1 MSRNEY
7 LFEVSWEVCNKVGGI
22 YTVLCS
28 KVAEAIRAFG
38 DNYYLLG
45 PDLKTNPDFEET
57 DEDCWGRIREG
68 TAIKEIPCRF
78 GRWKIP
84 GEPKVILV
92 SPGHKF
98 NKDQLLFEMWED
110 FRVDSIAG
118 GWDYIEPVMFSYAC
132 GTVIETIYNLIVR
145 PQEGKALAH
154 FHEWMCGAGL
164 FCVKKRVP
172 EVGTVFTS
180 HATILGRTMA
190 GSGVDIYAAID
201 HISPQREASAYNIS
215 AKHSIEVA
223 AAREC
228 DCFSTVSEI
237 TGTEAKNFLGRPPD
251 TVLLNGLNLDNIP
264 DLSEKRDEALQSRA
278 CLLDFASNFLHKQF
292 NDQTRI
298 MMISGRYEFSNK
310 GIDIFLQ
317 SLSRLETTMKAGQSV
332 VAFICVLADHTAI
345 NPAALPGASPMDL
358 ANPIITTHRL
368 RNEMTDPILGNC
380 NSLGLKNLP
389 ENKVNVIFVPAYL
402 NGHDGLINITYS
414 EMMSGCDL
422 GVFPSYYEPWG
433 YTPLESA
440 AHAVPT
446 ITTELAG
453 FGRWVLARKSE
464 NRGVIILHR
473 QGLPT
478 QTVADE
484 LFEAM
489 TDFLSWTKEEMSA
502 RRVDAR
508 KIAQEAT
515 WRDFYKGYL
524 ESYDKALIVAGSRM
538 SMLATIEYRERA
550 KRTFAGTASVQP
562 HFHTFTA
569 VVNLPPEINRLRELA
584 YNFWWTWNPQATE
597 LFMYLDPELWVESGH
612 NPVLMLEMVA
622 PDRLKEAAVNEGYRN
637 LYNKIIDE
645 FDRYMAEKSNSR
657 NEFEPIKWTAPV
669 AYFSP
674 EFGLNETLPIY
685 SGGLGVLAGDLLK
698 AASDLKVPMV
708 GIGLLYK
715 NGYFHQRI
723 DKNGWQIA
731 DYPENDFSNMPV
743 QIVQDDLGNDVQL
756 AIELPG
762 RTLFA
767 TIWEVKVGR
776 VTLYLLDTDVSRN
789 TPQDRHITS
798 RLYADDPRIRIEQEI
813 LLGMGGVK
821 LLKKLGIRPSVY
833 HINEGHSAFLIFE
846 LINQFILDEGLSFD
860 AAKEAAKACTVFT
873 THTPVEAGNERFSK
887 DVVEYYFSSFIKRW
901 GITPL
906 QFWELGRKEMGDD
919 KPFYMTV
926 LGLKCS
932 NASNAVS
939 KIHGAVAR
947 RMWAGV
953 WQGFHYS
960 DIPIGYIT
968 NGVHLQS
975 YIAPQVREMLNGYVG
990 PDWEKNLSDQERWKR
1005 IHNIPDP
1012 ILWRI
1017 KTGLKFNL
1025 VNFLIQSVT
1034 KQWIKYDS
1042 RSLREEIIAK
1052 INPGALTVGF
1062 ARRFAPYKRAYLL
1075 FSDLD
1080 RLDRIVNNE
1089 RHPVHFVFAGKSHP
1103 SDKMGIDLIKRVV
1116 DICKDKRFIGRIF
1129 FVEDYDLSTARHLLQ
1144 GVDVW
1149 LNTPRRPYEAC
1160 GTSGQKVIISGG
1172 LNMSVSDGW
1181 WPEGYDGTNGW
1192 TVGQQVED
1200 QAEFDDTSVAD
1211 ERDALSLYELLED
1224 TVVPL
1229 FYDRD
1234 TSGIPKQWL
1243 RMVKESMAKLI
1254 PLFNADRMVRQYLM
1268 GMYIPT
1274 ARRKAELMNN
1284 GFALAKELS
1293 EWKMKTPVR
1302 FASLKLIDVV
1312 FEGIHGD
1319 TIQVGE
1325 PFTVNVRI
1333 HPGNMKAEEI
1343 MVELVIGKIDGHDF
1357 LKDPN
1362 SIPLRLETTDDD
1374 GIITLSCEYQV
1385 EDSGQYSYGIRII
1398 PYNKNLSGKQE
1409 LGVALWG

>member
-1 MSRNEY
+1 MSKKEF

-22 YTVLCS
+22 YTVISS
-28 KVAEAIRAFG
+28 KVAEAIRSFG
-38 DNYYLLG
+38 ENYYLLG
-45 PDLKTNPDFEET
+45 PDLKSNPDFEET

-84 GEPKVILV
+84 GDPKVILV
-92 SPGHKF
+92 SPGKKF
-98 NKDQLLFEMWED
+98 NKDQLLFEIWED
-110 FRVDSIAG
+110 YGVDSIAG

-145 PQEGKALAH
+145 PQEGEAVAH

-164 FCVKKRVP
+164 LCVKKRVP

-190 GSGVDIYAAID
+190 GSGVDIYSAID
-201 HISPQREASAYNIS
+201 HISPQREASTYNIS
-215 AKHSIEVA
+215 AKHSMEVA
-223 AAREC
+223 TAREA
-228 DCFSTVSEI
+228 DCFSTVSEV
-237 TGTEAKNFLGRPPD
+237 TATEAKNFLGRSPD
-251 TVLLNGLNLDNIP
+251 EVLLSGLNMDNIP
-264 DLSEKRDEALQSRA
+264 DYARDRNKALESRKR
-278 CLLDFASNFLHKQF
+278 LLDFASKFLRKEF

-298 MMISGRYEFSNK
+298 LMISGRYEFNNK

-317 SLSRLETTMKAGQSV
+317 ALSRMEAEMTPDQSI
-332 VAFICVLADHTAI
+332 VAFICVLADHMAI
-345 NPAALPGASPMDL
+345 NPAALQGAAVADQG
-358 ANPIITTHRL
+358 APIITTHRL
-368 RNEMTDPILGNC
+368 RNELTDPILGSC
-380 NSLGLKNLP
+380 NSLGLRNMP
-389 ENKVNVIFVPAYL
+389 PNKVNVIFVPAYL
-402 NGHDGLINITYS
+402 NGHDGLIDMTYY
-414 EMMSGCDL
+414 ETMAGCDL

-440 AHAVPT
+440 AHGVPT

-453 FGRWVLARKSE
+453 FGRWVLARIGE
-464 NRGVIILHR
+464 NKGVIILKR
-473 QGLPT
+473 QGLST
-478 QTVADE
+478 QVVAGE
-484 LFEAM
+484 LADIIQ
-489 TDFLSWTKEEMSA
+489 DFLSWTTENLNTRRADA
-502 RRVDAR
+502 RRIALDAS
-508 KIAQEAT
+508 
-515 WRDFYKGYL
+515 WRDLYKGYL
-524 ESYDKALIVAGSRM
+524 DAYQKSLGVAQARM
-538 SMLATIEYRERA
+538 SKLASIEYRERA
-550 KRTFAGTASVQP
+550 RRTLAGTASVQP

-569 VVNLPPEINRLRELA
+569 VVSLPSDINRLRELA
-584 YNFWWTWNPQATE
+584 YNLWWTWNPHALE
-597 LFMYLDPELWVESGH
+597 LFTYLDPELWEEAGH
-612 NPVLMLEMVA
+612 NPVKMLEIVS
-622 PDRLKEAAVNEGYRN
+622 PDRLREASENEGYKN
-637 LYNKIIDE
+637 LYRKIFLE
-645 FDRYMAEKSNSR
+645 FDRYMGEKN
-657 NEFEPIKWTAPV
+657 NAKTEHDPIRWSSPV

-674 EFGLNETLPIY
+674 EFGIHESLPIY

-698 AASDLKVPMV
+698 ASSDLKVPMIGV
-708 GIGLLYK
+708 GLLYK

-743 QIVQDDLGNDVQL
+743 QIVQDDRGNDVQL

-767 TIWEVKVGR
+767 NIWEVKVGR
-776 VTLYLLDTDVSRN
+776 VMLYLLDTDVLRN
-789 TPQDRHITS
+789 TVQDRHITS

-821 LLKKLGIRPSVY
+821 LLKKMGIKPSVY

-860 AAKEAAKACTVFT
+860 AAKEAARGCTVFT
-873 THTPVEAGNERFSK
+873 THTPVDAGNERFNRE
-887 DVVEYYFSSFIKRW
+887 VVEYYFSSFFKRW
-901 GITPL
+901 GITSP

-926 LGLKCS
+926 LGLKLS

-939 KIHGAVAR
+939 KIHGSVAR

-953 WQGFHYS
+953 WKGFHYS

-975 YIAPQVREMLNGYVG
+975 YVAPQMREMLNVYIG
-990 PDWEKNLSDQERWKR
+990 PDWENNLSDSDKWKR
-1005 IHNIPDP
+1005 VHNIPDSV
-1012 ILWRI
+1012 LWRI
-1017 KTGLKFNL
+1017 KTSLKFNL

-1042 RSLREEIIAK
+1042 RTLREEIIAK
-1052 INPGALTVGF
+1052 INPAAMMIGF

-1089 RHPVHFVFAGKSHP
+1089 RHPVHFIFAGKSHP
-1103 SDKMGIDLIKRVV
+1103 SDKLGMDLIKRVV
-1116 DICKDKRFIGRIF
+1116 EICKDKRFIGRIF
-1129 FVEDYDLSTARHLLQ
+1129 FIEDYDLHTARHLLQ

-1172 LNMSVSDGW
+1172 LNMSISDGW

-1192 TVGQQVED
+1192 TIGHEVED
-1200 QAEFDDTSVAD
+1200 YAGFDDTSVAD
-1211 ERDALSLYELLED
+1211 ERDARSLLALIED
-1224 TVVPL
+1224 TVTPM
-1229 FYDRD
+1229 FFERD
-1234 TSGIPKQWL
+1234 TSGIPKQWI

-1254 PLFNADRMVRQYLM
+1254 PQFNADRMVRQYLA

-1274 ARRKAELMNN
+1274 ARRKAELIKN
-1284 GFALAKELS
+1284 GYQLSKELAD
-1293 EWKMKTPVR
+1293 WKMRTPVR
-1302 FASLKLIDVV
+1302 FSSLKLIDVV

-1325 PFTVNVRI
+1325 PFAVNVRI
-1333 HPGNMKAEEI
+1333 DPGKLEPDEI

-1357 LKDPN
+1357 IKDP
-1362 SIPLRLETTDDD
+1362 STVPLRLEGKSEGDPDTFLR
-1374 GIITLSCEYQV
+1374 I
-1385 EDSGQYSYGIRII
+1385 SG
-1398 PYNKNLSGKQE
+1398 
-1409 LGVALWG
+1409 